1 MGRLSES
8 RHNRRGRTTVSTI
21 EEFAALAEPYR
32 RELLAHC
39 YRMMGSVHEAE
50 DLVQET
56 YLRAWRGFEE
66 FEGRSSLRTWLY
78 TIATNA
84 YLNERKQR
92 NRRPLPSGLGPA
104 SGDPD
109 ASLEAASGDV
119 LWLQPIPDTMVTPGP
134 GDPAS
139 IVISREQL
147 RLALIASL
155 QKLTPRQRAIYLL
168 REVLEFPAAN
178 VAAMLETSVAAVKS
192 SLQRARAALTNVDT
206 AHEKLT
212 ELDIQDLLEQYM
224 TAFEKA
230 ALERALRKD
239 AALEMVGYS
248 TWFSGL
254 DTCLRHLA
262 RVLGSPGTWRMV
274 PVQANG
280 QPAAAAYLRRGDGA
294 YEAFGLAVLTVTSGG
309 ISRITVF
316 GKEDLHLGSAYRA
329 LCSEVTTRRVVRTAP

>member
-1 MGRLSES
+1 MRLSES
-8 RHNRRGRTTVSTI
+8 RHNRRERTTVSTL

-56 YLRAWRGFEE
+56 YLRAWRGFEK

-84 YLNERKQR
+84 CLNERKQR
-92 NRRPLPSGLGPA
+92 SRRELPSGLGPA
-104 SGDPD
+104 FGDPD
-109 ASLEAASGDV
+109 APPEAARGDV

-139 IVISREQL
+139 IVTSREQL

-155 QKLTPRQRAIYLL
+155 QKLTPRQRAVYLL

-192 SLQRARAALTNVDT
+192 SLQRARAALTDLDT
-206 AHEKLT
+206 THEKLT
-212 ELDIQDLLEQYM
+212 EHDVQDLLEQYM
-224 TAFEKA
+224 TAFEKADLA

-262 RVLGSPGTWRMV
+262 RALGSPGTWRMV

-280 QPAAAAYLRRGDGA
+280 QPAAAAYLRGENGTYD
-294 YEAFGLAVLTVTSGG
+294 AFGLAVLTVTPGG

-316 GKEDLHLGSAYRA
+316 GKEDLLPSFGIPSA
-329 LCSEVTTRRVVRTAP
+329 LL

>member
-1 MGRLSES
+1 MSS
-8 RHNRRGRTTVSTI
+8 I
-21 EEFAALAEPYR
+21 EDFATLAEPYR

-39 YRMMGSVHEAE
+39 YRMMGSVYEAE

-56 YLRAWRGFEE
+56 YLRAWRGFEK

-84 YLNERKQR
+84 CLNERRQR
-92 NRRPLPSGLGPA
+92 SRRPLPSGLGPA
-104 SGDPD
+104 EGDPD
-109 ASLEAASGDV
+109 APPEAAGGDV
-119 LWLQPIPDTMVTPGP
+119 LWLQPIPDAMVMPGP

-139 IVISREQL
+139 IVTSREQL

-155 QKLTPRQRAIYLL
+155 QKLTPRQRAVYLL

-192 SLQRARAALTNVDT
+192 SLQRARAAMAEAGTADQELTG
-206 AHEKLT
+206 
-212 ELDIQDLLEQYM
+212 LDAQDLLEQYM
-224 TAFEKA
+224 TAFEKADLA

-248 TWFSGL
+248 SWFSGL
-254 DTCLRHLA
+254 DTCLRYLV
-262 RVLGSPGTWRMV
+262 RVLGSPGTWRML
-274 PVQANG
+274 PVRANG
-280 QPAAAAYLRRGDGA
+280 QPAAAAYLRRDDGT

-316 GKEDLHLGSAYRA
+316 GKEDLLPWFDVPG
-329 LCSEVTTRRVVRTAP
+329 APARQARGG